1 MRRNLHMQG
10 ETHGDGDQTDID
22 DVSVHHNHN
31 CPCEER
37 WRKLKILVFEGTD
50 AYGKGEAKLS
60 NLGVF
65 VSCYPILFPIIIV
78 MCLCVIFWFRII
90 LLLSIKYSYCTICFS
105 LVSVSI
111 IMGVFECLFLAPL
124 FKK

>member
-78 MCLCVIFWFRII
+78 MCLCNILVKNHII
-90 LLLSIKYSYCTICFS
+90 INNLPVLCN
-105 LVSVSI
+105 
-111 IMGVFECLFLAPL
+111 LFLVGAGFYQL
-124 FKK
+124 NTHSSN